1 MALGTARGAF
11 LPLALV
17 GAVPLSGVHVSKL
30 AAYKSRTMAAV
41 RESRTA
47 VRSTVSTV
55 ETIGGAALAGYVDAT
70 FPDGL
75 AGLPASATAGL
86 LLVGAGW
93 GMKQADMKAL
103 GVGMLAGYAYA
114 QGASMAQPQ

>member
-1 MALGTARGAF
+1 M
-11 LPLALV
+11 
-17 GAVPLSGVHVSKL
+17 SKL
-30 AAYKSRTMAAV
+30 AAYKSRTLSAV
-41 RESRTA
+41 RENRMA
-47 VRSTVSTV
+47 IRNTVSTV

-70 FPDGL
+70 FPEGF

-93 GMKQADMKAL
+93 GMKQHDMKAL

-114 QGASMAQPQ
+114 QGASMAQSQ